1 MPAEVQVGRS
11 DGWSSTTRSG
21 LQACY
26 GGGSQIGSPRYVPR
40 VRFSLLYELQLP
52 RPWDGGGQG
61 EAERRLIAEA
71 LDQIAAADRLG
82 FHAAWV
88 AEHHFLEEQSHAS
101 APGVVLS
108 AASQRTTDLALGLA
122 AQPAVHHPAHLAAT
136 TATLDLLS
144 GGRVLL
150 GAAPT
155 ATGAERAGFGR
166 TPAADAAFATAVS
179 MMVESPFAGDDA
191 LGMPPRD
198 VVPKP
203 LQKPHPPL
211 WSVVSKRS
219 EVRAAAERGTGALV
233 LSAVEPEDLAGWAS
247 EYDDTLNSERCVPVG
262 FAVTGAFAAALS
274 LHVHHD
280 EAEAIARGIDGA
292 HFAAYARGH
301 YTTFGEHRPGRTSVW
316 EDFLA
321 RRDDVGLARA
331 PIVADGAPLR
341 VRLLGGGLASQRGA
355 IGTPEQVRD
364 LVARFAAAGV
374 DELVFSVQI
383 GHTRHEHVLESLELF
398 AAEVMPAFAD
408 DPAAAPR
415 LSDDAARRA
424 LERRAARRK
433 PPRDYAFAAGDDVA
447 VSTPESP
454 TTPTP
459 TPDPSRG
466 RGRGRVAK
474 LRRALEARGERAFQ
488 SFVARSSDA
497 RLARTAG
504 SAAGLR
510 VIFAA
515 MERQFVPER
524 ANGFTGDIQY
534 NLRDEAGDV
543 RSWTV
548 SIDGERASAR
558 PGTAGAPRLAI
569 TLSVA
574 DFIRIA
580 GRDLDPV
587 KAVLTGRLELAG
599 DFTVAMRLGEM
610 FGQPGPF

>member
-1 MPAEVQVGRS
+1 
-11 DGWSSTTRSG
+11 
-21 LQACY
+21 
-26 GGGSQIGSPRYVPR
+26 

-52 RPWDGGGQG
+52 RPWDGGEP

-88 AEHHFLEEQSHAS
+88 AEHHFLEEGSHAS
-101 APGVVLS
+101 APGVVLG

-122 AQPAVHHPAHLAAT
+122 AQPALHHPAHLAAT
-136 TATLDLLS
+136 IATLDLIS
-144 GGRVLL
+144 GGRTQLA
-150 GAAPT
+150 AAPT
-155 ATGAERAGFGR
+155 ATGAERAVFGG
-166 TPAADAAFATAVS
+166 PASDVFAAAIS
-179 MMVESPFAGDDA
+179 MMVESPFAGDEA

-211 WSVVSKRS
+211 WSVLSR
-219 EVRAAAERGTGALV
+219 RAEARVAGEGGVGALV
-233 LSAVEPEDLAGWAS
+233 LTAVEPEDLAGWAS
-247 EYDDTLNSERCVPVG
+247 EYDGALTSEQAVPVG
-262 FAVTGAFAAALS
+262 FAVTARFAAALP

-292 HFAAYARGH
+292 HFAAYARGY
-301 YTTFGEHRPGRTSVW
+301 YTTFGTHRPGRTSVW

-321 RRDDVGLARA
+321 RRDDVGFARA
-331 PIVADGAPLR
+331 PIVADGAPLSAK
-341 VRLLGGGLASQRGA
+341 VLGGGLASQRGA

-364 LVARFAAAGV
+364 LVARYSSAGV
-374 DELVFSVQI
+374 DELVFMVQT
-383 GHTRHEHVLESLELF
+383 GHTRHEHVLASLELF

-408 DPAAAPR
+408 DPAAPPR
-415 LSDDAARRA
+415 LEADAARRA
-424 LERRAARRK
+424 LERRPARRTA
-433 PPRDYAFAAGDDVA
+433 PRDYAFAARDDVA
-447 VSTPESP
+447 VPRPAENP
-454 TTPTP
+454 APAP
-459 TPDPSRG
+459 RRERDRAPRAPRA
-466 RGRGRVAK
+466 RPRVAA
-474 LRRALEARGERAFQ
+474 LRRTLGARGERAFQ
-488 SFVARSSDA
+488 AFVARSPDA
-497 RLARTAG
+497 RLDRTAG

-515 MERQFVPER
+515 MERQFVPEK

-534 NLRDEAGDV
+534 NLRREDGDV

-548 SIDGERASAR
+548 SVDGARASAR
-558 PGTAGAPRLAI
+558 PGAAGDPRLAI

-574 DFIRIA
+574 DFVRIA

>member
-1 MPAEVQVGRS
+1 M
-11 DGWSSTTRSG
+11 
-21 LQACY
+21 
-26 GGGSQIGSPRYVPR
+26 
-40 VRFSLLYELQLP
+40 RFSLLYELQLP
-52 RPWDGGGQG
+52 RPWDGGQA

-71 LDQIAAADRLG
+71 LDQLAAADRLG
-82 FHAAWV
+82 FHAAWI
-88 AEHHFLEEQSHAS
+88 AEHHFLEERSLAS
-101 APGVVLS
+101 APDVVLS

-122 AQPAVHHPAHLAAT
+122 AQPALHHPAHLAAT
-136 TATLDLLS
+136 IATLDLVS
-144 GGRVLL
+144 GGRAHL
-150 GAAPT
+150 GAAAT
-155 ATGAERAGFGR
+155 ATGAERAAFAPA
-166 TPAADAAFATAVS
+166 TPAADVFATAVS
-179 MMVESPFAGDDA
+179 MMVESPYAGDDA
-191 LGMPPRD
+191 FGMPPRD

-203 LQKPHPPL
+203 LRKPHPPL
-211 WSVVSKRS
+211 WSVISKRA
-219 EVRAAAERGTGALV
+219 EARVAGERGTGVLV
-233 LSAVEPEDLAGWAS
+233 LSAVEPEDLAAWAS
-247 EYDDTLNSERCVPVG
+247 EYDGALNSERCVPVG
-262 FAVTGAFAAALS
+262 FAVNATFAAALP

-316 EDFLA
+316 EDFQA

-341 VRLLGGGLASQRGA
+341 VRPMGGGLASQRGA
-355 IGTPEQVRD
+355 IGTPDQVRD

-374 DELVFSVQI
+374 DELVFMVQT
-383 GHTRHEHVLESLELF
+383 GRTRHEHVLEALELF
-398 AAEVMPAFAD
+398 AAEVMPAFAE
-408 DPAAAPR
+408 DPTPR
-415 LSDDAARRA
+415 LSEGAARRA
-424 LERRAARRK
+424 LERRPARRR

-447 VSTPESP
+447 VSAPENS
-454 TTPTP
+454 P
-459 TPDPSRG
+459 TPDDRAPESRG
-466 RGRGRVAK
+466 AA

-488 SFVARSSDA
+488 AFVARSPDA

-504 SAAGLR
+504 SGPGLR

-515 MERQFVPER
+515 MERQFVPEK

-534 NLRDEAGDV
+534 NLRGEDGDV

-548 SIDGERASAR
+548 SIDGPRASAR
-558 PGTAGAPRLAI
+558 PGATGNPRLAI
-569 TLSVA
+569 TVSVA

>member
-1 MPAEVQVGRS
+1 
-11 DGWSSTTRSG
+11 
-21 LQACY
+21 
-26 GGGSQIGSPRYVPR
+26 

-52 RPWDGGGQG
+52 RPWDDGRG

-108 AASQRTTDLALGLA
+108 AASQRTTELALGLA

-144 GGRVLL
+144 GGRVRL

-166 TPAADAAFATAVS
+166 TLATSADLLATAVS
-179 MMVESPFAGDDA
+179 MMVESPFAGDHA

-211 WSVVSKRS
+211 WSVASKRA
-219 EVRAAAERGTGALV
+219 EACAAGERGTGALV
-233 LSAVEPEDLAGWAS
+233 LSAVEPEDLAAWAS
-247 EYDDTLNSERCVPVG
+247 EYDAALTSERCVPVG
-262 FAVTGAFAAALS
+262 FAVTAAFAAAVP

-280 EAEAIARGIDGA
+280 EREAIDRGIDGA

-316 EDFLA
+316 EDFLT

-374 DELVFSVQI
+374 DELVFSVQT
-383 GHTRHEHVLESLELF
+383 GHTRHEHIMESLELF

-408 DPAAAPR
+408 DPAPAPR

-447 VSTPESP
+447 VPPTPESP

-459 TPDPSRG
+459 TPEPSR
-466 RGRGRVAK
+466 RRDRRRRRVAAA
-474 LRRALEARGERAFQ
+474 RRALEARGERAFR

-515 MERQFVPER
+515 MERQFVPEK

-534 NLRDEAGDV
+534 NLRGADGDV

-548 SIDGERASAR
+548 AIDGARASAR
-558 PGTAGAPRLAI
+558 PGASGAPRLAI

-574 DFIRIA
+574 DFVRIA

-587 KAVLTGRLELAG
+587 KAVLTGRLELTG

>member
-1 MPAEVQVGRS
+1 MPAKVQVGRS

-26 GGGSQIGSPRYVPR
+26 GGGSQIGSPRYVPG

-52 RPWDGGGQG
+52 RPWDGGQA

-71 LDQIAAADRLG
+71 LDQLAAADRLG

-122 AQPAVHHPAHLAAT
+122 AQPALHHPARLAAT
-136 TATLDLLS
+136 TATLDLIS

-150 GAAPT
+150 AAAPT
-155 ATGAERAGFGR
+155 ATSAERPAFGLAS
-166 TPAADAAFATAVS
+166 AARFATAVS
-179 MMVESPFAGDDA
+179 MMVESPFAGDEA
-191 LGMPPRD
+191 LAIPPRD

-211 WSVVSKRS
+211 WSVLSKRS
-219 EVRAAAERGTGALV
+219 EARIAGERGVGALV
-233 LSAVEPEDLAGWAS
+233 LSPIEPEDLAGWAS
-247 EYDDTLNSERCVPVG
+247 EYDAALISEQCVPVG
-262 FAVTGAFAAALS
+262 FAVNAAFAAAVP

-280 EAEAIARGIDGA
+280 ESEAIARGVDGA

-301 YTTFGEHRPGRTSVW
+301 YATFGEHRPGRTSVW
-316 EDFLA
+316 EDFVA

-331 PIVADGAPLR
+331 PIVADGAPLH
-341 VRLLGGGLASQRGA
+341 VKVLGGGLASQRGA

-364 LVARFAAAGV
+364 LVARYAAAGV
-374 DELVFSVQI
+374 DELVFLVQT
-383 GHTRHEHVLESLELF
+383 GRTRHAHVMESLELF
-398 AAEVMPAFAD
+398 AAEVMPAFVEGETES
-408 DPAAAPR
+408 R
-415 LSDDAARRA
+415 LSDGAARRA
-424 LERRAARRK
+424 LERRPARRK
-433 PPRDYAFAAGDDVA
+433 PPKGYTFAAGDDVA
-447 VSTPESP
+447 VPENSQP
-454 TTPTP
+454 
-459 TPDPSRG
+459 PDPSRA
-466 RGRGRVAK
+466 RAPESRVAAW
-474 LRRALEARGERAFQ
+474 RRALETRGERAFQ
-488 SFVARSSDA
+488 AFVARSPDA
-497 RLARTAG
+497 RLAHTAG

-515 MERQFVPER
+515 MERQFVPEK
-524 ANGFTGDIQY
+524 ANGFTGNIQY
-534 NLRDEAGDV
+534 NLRTEDGAV
-543 RSWTV
+543 QSWTV
-548 SIDGERASAR
+548 SIDGARASAR
-558 PGTAGAPRLAI
+558 PGPTGDPRLAI

-574 DFIRIA
+574 DFVRIT